1 MPITLPLAYLHIV
14 LAIYCHDISQIE
26 EFFKQSVIVRV
37 NWVSHISHIIL
48 SSIRITS
55 SINSESMYM

>member
-37 NWVSHISHIIL
+37 NWVSHIIL